1 MEKVYQLY
9 GVNAAM
15 QLLRPNAKWE
25 ISNTAFTRWED
36 PRPCPTWEEVWD
48 AMEKIKAM
56 EDGINT
62 IWTKEQEKELAEQI
76 STIRQSIG

>member
-9 GVNAAM
+9 GVNTAM

-62 IWTKEQEKELAEQI
+62 IWTKEQEKELEEQMAYVRGQI
-76 STIRQSIG
+76 E